1 VKVVRMRELDMRPS
15 VDHPAPRDKPCSP
28 RSALRTPAT
37 LANRTNKNGPLVAE
51 GAIDLAAFYS
61 PTGSPLQYH
70 RRWKA

>member
-1 VKVVRMRELDMRPS
+1 MPDSNRSGRGLPREVGRRRQEPPGLP
-15 VDHPAPRDKPCSP
+15 
-28 RSALRTPAT
+28 T
-37 LANRTNKNGPLVAE
+37 LNRTNKNGPLVAE